1 MMKKLSQRSARRLQY
16 AVSCCLCCF
25 LVFISSVAF
34 AAPRLA
40 VPPEG
45 VAFGEVS
52 VGSAEHARDLKGT
65 VPHAAI
71 ECCQCESVASS
82 NVASF
87 QLAIGKWNWI
97 LATMATFP
105 KALSRTGVSQVNL
118 VQYRAVK
125 PNLHRIR
132 FGERISTM
140 RTAGNAAPIA
150 PQRQTAIGYDS
161 ATGRIATML
170 ANGSDIPFTWP
181 YLPGSDLKSSLAYPN
196 GLVASWTYDAN
207 DQLLHGYHEG
217 AALCMRSKSVNGHAN
232 QCCYDKCGKLIT
244 HGSGS
249 GSADYAPGEFA
260 TFFEHREKDMFPAD
274 WAKKLDGGIWGDV
287 AKHICCVALKRE
299 LKNVREILEYWM
311 YGYGFCGDGN

>member
-1 MMKKLSQRSARRLQY
+1 MK
-16 AVSCCLCCF
+16 
-25 LVFISSVAF
+25 I
-34 AAPRLA
+34 
-40 VPPEG
+40 PPNG
-45 VAFGEVS
+45 C
-52 VGSAEHARDLKGT
+52 
-65 VPHAAI
+65 
-71 ECCQCESVASS
+71 ECCQCASVASS
-82 NVASF
+82 NVTNI
-87 QLAIGKWNWI
+87 QLGIGHWNWI

-150 PQRQTAIGYDS
+150 PQRQTTIGYDS

-170 ANGSDIPFTWP
+170 ANGSNVPFAWS

-196 GLVASWTYDAN
+196 GLTASWTYDAN

-274 WAKKLDGGIWGDV
+274 WAKKLDGGIWGGCSE
-287 AKHICCVALKRE
+287 AYLLRRPEKGAEKCPR
-299 LKNVREILEYWM
+299 NP
-311 YGYGFCGDGN
+311 